1 MVAGVKVASQTPAV
15 RSGQRIIFLTLD
27 DGSGLADITVF
38 ERVQPWCAKTIFHG
52 LVLAV
57 WGRLRRT
64 GIRGASVVA
73 ERVWDLTALA
83 QARREDHLTE
93 ALAEGGPS
101 EEAEAVTP
109 NGFGAFVPPPHGIAA
124 RPIPKVW
131 HASGGSAG
139 R

>member
-1 MVAGVKVASQTPAV
+1 MG
-15 RSGQRIIFLTLD
+15 
-27 DGSGLADITVF
+27 DGGLADITVF

-83 QARREDHLTE
+83 QARREDRLTE

-101 EEAEAVTP
+101 EEAEAAMAT
-109 NGFGAFVPPPHGIAA
+109 GFGAFVSPPHGIAA